1 MILAKSGQ
9 TLAHQLTTLNESN
22 NMTTTIKTY
31 SDNALKFR
39 VDGGRVSYPTLN
51 EPRQFQGEGKH
62 RYSIDIV
69 IDSEEA
75 FNQISK
81 IGKAAIVAAV
91 GAAKADKVWAELVA
105 KNKVPFGSG
114 ALKAS
119 SAGYADAWFIT
130 AHTETTPTLLDNVAG
145 EDGKPAALKRPQS
158 RIYSG
163 CHANVVFAL
172 YYQSKWQRLCA
183 SFSGVQFAG
192 DGEAFGGSAAASA
205 DEFEAVEPADMDDL
219 G

>member
-1 MILAKSGQ
+1 MTLEQSGRTLVQQQ
-9 TLAHQLTTLNESN
+9 TTSNESIK
-22 NMTTTIKTY
+22 MTTTLKTY

-39 VDGGRVSYPTLN
+39 LDGGRVSYPKLN
-51 EPRQFQGEGKH
+51 EPSQFQGEGKF

-69 IDSEEA
+69 IDNEEVYK
-75 FNQISK
+75 QLTK
-81 IGKAAIVAAV
+81 MGKAAVSAAV

-119 SAGYADAWFIT
+119 SAGYLDNWFIT
-130 AHTETTPTLLDNVAG
+130 GHTETAPTLLNNVAAA
-145 EDGKPAALKRPQS
+145 DGKPEVLKRPQS

-163 CHANVVFAL
+163 CQANVVFTL

-183 SFSGVQFAG
+183 SFSGVQFAR
-192 DGEAFGGSAAASA
+192 DDEPFAGSAPASA
-205 DEFEAVEPADMDDL
+205 DEFDAVESADMDDL